1 MHLTIASKGGFCFG
15 VKKAVDTAIKAS
27 EERQDKKI
35 YTFGP
40 IIHNSHVIKRLDDMG
55 IQVITDLKQ
64 GQDQIVIVRSHGV
77 PFAFYEE
84 AKKLN
89 IEVID
94 TTCPF
99 VRKVQNLAKKYW
111 DDGYKVVI
119 LGNPKHPEVVG
130 INGWAHDEAIVIQ
143 DEKDIDKLP
152 ADKDQKLCI
161 LAQTTLSLTKWET
174 MTEKI
179 KLLFKETQCY
189 NTICSATRQRQE
201 ECEIIAK
208 KSDYMIVVGGKN
220 SSNTQ
225 KLYEISKKHCKN
237 AIHIESV
244 SDLVMNNILKYDN
257 IGVVAGAS
265 TPNWIIKEIK
275 DKLEK

>member
-1 MHLTIASKGGFCFG
+1 M
-15 VKKAVDTAIKAS
+15 
-27 EERQDKKI
+27 
-35 YTFGP
+35 
-40 IIHNSHVIKRLDDMG
+40 
-55 IQVITDLKQ
+55 
-64 GQDQIVIVRSHGV
+64 
-77 PFAFYEE
+77 
-84 AKKLN
+84 
-89 IEVID
+89 
-94 TTCPF
+94 
-99 VRKVQNLAKKYW
+99 
-111 DDGYKVVI
+111 
-119 LGNPKHPEVVG
+119 
-130 INGWAHDEAIVIQ
+130 
-143 DEKDIDKLP
+143 
-152 ADKDQKLCI
+152 
-161 LAQTTLSLTKWET
+161 
-174 MTEKI
+174 
-179 KLLFKETQCY
+179 FKETQCY

-244 SDLVMNNILKYDN
+244 SDLVMNNILKYDS